1 MGCLLEIDASSQ
13 TASMRFTLN
22 GKDMGV
28 AFHGVELAPPTESY
42 TEEMGPKVWFGSC
55 GRCICGQLWGH
66 LLRLCCS

>member
-28 AFHGVELAPPTESY
+28 AFHGVELAPPAESY
-42 TEEMGPKVWFGSC
+42 AEETVAKVRFDVS
-55 GRCICGQLWGH
+55 
-66 LLRLCCS
+66 